1 MLHGAHP
8 LSKNEGCTE
17 IALAFSADLCLG
29 INVCF
34 VRFKAL

>member
-1 MLHGAHP
+1 MLHGADAP
-8 LSKNEGCTE
+8 SKTEGCTE
-17 IALAFSADLCLG
+17 IALVFSADLCLG